1 MSLTFAPVE
10 LRVALVTGAARG
22 IGLGIAAWLVAEGW
36 RVVVADIEQERGA
49 KVAAALGERAWFV
62 ALDVADEA
70 QVEAA
75 VAQVIGQFGRLDA
88 LVNNAGLAT
97 AQGQPLESLAL
108 TEWRKVLGVNLDG
121 PMLLAK
127 HCAPYLREQ
136 QGAIVNIAST
146 RARQS
151 EPHSEAYAASKGG
164 LLALT
169 HALAVSLGPEV
180 RVNALCPG
188 WIDARDAHVREA
200 EPLSD
205 ADHEQHPVGRVGTVE
220 DVAACVAWLLGGN
233 AGFLTGEAITL
244 DGGMTRKMIYLE

>member
-36 RVVVADIEQERGA
+36 RVVVADVEQERGA
-49 KVAAALGERAWFV
+49 KVAAALGDRAWFV
-62 ALDVADEA
+62 AVDVADET
-70 QVEAA
+70 QVESA

-88 LVNNAGLAT
+88 LVNNAGLAS

-108 TEWRKVLGVNLDG
+108 GEWRRVLGVNLDG
-121 PMLLAK
+121 PMLMAK

-136 QGAIVNIAST
+136 HGAIVNIAST
-146 RARQS
+146 RAQQS

-169 HALAVSLGPEV
+169 HALAISLGPEV

-188 WIDARDAHVREA
+188 WIDARDPHVRDA
-200 EPLSD
+200 EPLSTT
-205 ADHEQHPVGRVGTVE
+205 DHEQHPVGRVGTVE

-233 AGFLTGEAITL
+233 AGFISGEAITL
-244 DGGMTRKMIYLE
+244 DGGMTRKMIYVE